1 MNKDRP
7 VLKFTILEGTFGTVE
22 LKETERYTD
31 LLPLGFRSIQSWIES
46 RQAPKHRE
54 HIAELMR
61 VCGCSRLDGFV
72 KITHALS
79 LNDTF
84 WTKPEE
90 SSLRWDEVSLYKN
103 EFDETIARIAF
114 EGACMEQGFP
124 LHHQNLKRMVRLQN
138 VGCVIRTEP
147 FPFKTWVEWQQKRR
161 TGTLF

>member
-1 MNKDRP
+1 MESFLLMNKDRP

-31 LLPLGFRSIQSWIES
+31 LLP
-46 RQAPKHRE
+46 KHRE

-79 LNDTF
+79 LNNTF

-90 SSLRWDEVSLYKN
+90 SSLKWDEVALTADRSDP
-103 EFDETIARIAF
+103 EAETAV
-114 EGACMEQGFP
+114 P
-124 LHHQNLKRMVRLQN
+124 VKRQ
-138 VGCVIRTEP
+138 
-147 FPFKTWVEWQQKRR
+147 
-161 TGTLF
+161 

>member
-114 EGACMEQGFP
+114 EGGMYGARFP
-124 LHHQNLKRMVRLQN
+124 TTSPEFETDGSFAKCWVR
-138 VGCVIRTEP
+138 VPG
-147 FPFKTWVEWQQKRR
+147 
-161 TGTLF
+161 

>member
-1 MNKDRP
+1 MESVLLMNIDRP

-31 LLPLGFRSIQSWIES
+31 LLPLRFRSIQSWIEG
-46 RQAPKHRE
+46 RQALKHRE

-79 LNDTF
+79 LNNTF

-90 SSLRWDEVSLYKN
+90 SSLKWDEVALTADRSDP
-103 EFDETIARIAF
+103 EAETAV
-114 EGACMEQGFP
+114 P
-124 LHHQNLKRMVRLQN
+124 VKRQ
-138 VGCVIRTEP
+138 
-147 FPFKTWVEWQQKRR
+147 
-161 TGTLF
+161 